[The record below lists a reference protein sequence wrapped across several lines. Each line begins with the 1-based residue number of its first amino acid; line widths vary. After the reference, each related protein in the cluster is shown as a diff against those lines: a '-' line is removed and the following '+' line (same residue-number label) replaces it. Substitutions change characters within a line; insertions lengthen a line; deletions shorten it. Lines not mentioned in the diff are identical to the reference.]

1 MKKIIVVLHFANTKR
16 FHVLWPRILSNG
28 YGGDIVNRC
37 AMGQVIYDYAGANI
51 YGHMSVSGMLRLRLP

>member
-37 AMGQVIYDYAGANI
+37 AMGQVIMTMQEPI
-51 YGHMSVSGMLRLRLP
+51 YMVTCQSLGCLG